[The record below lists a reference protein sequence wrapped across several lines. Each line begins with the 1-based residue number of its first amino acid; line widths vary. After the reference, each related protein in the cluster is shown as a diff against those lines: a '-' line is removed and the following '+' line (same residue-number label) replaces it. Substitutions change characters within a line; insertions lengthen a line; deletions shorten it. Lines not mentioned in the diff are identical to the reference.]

1 MTKNTMLK
9 TLLVGFIAISV
20 QHIAFGQAD
29 KENAQLANALSSAK
43 ISLQSGIAAS
53 EREGRPISAKFEVEG
68 GNLQLS
74 VYTMKGDK
82 FSEVI
87 IDHQTG
93 RIAKTEAITEGEDL
107 ASAKQ
112 QAEAMA
118 KAKSSLR
125 EATDSALKANSGF
138 RAVSVIPTLK
148 DGKPVAEVSVVK
160 GGQFKTVTQNLN

>member
-1 MTKNTMLK
+1 MWRFEVEKRRENPVTKNTMLK

-20 QHIAFGQAD
+20 QQIAFAQAD

-43 ISLQSGIAAS
+43 ISLQNGIAAA
-53 EREGRPISAKFEVEG
+53 EREGRPISAKFEVEDG
-68 GNLQLS
+68 KLQLS

-93 RIAKTEAITEGEDL
+93 RVAKTEPITEGEDL

-118 KAKSSLR
+118 KAK
-125 EATDSALKANSGF
+125 
-138 RAVSVIPTLK
+138 
-148 DGKPVAEVSVVK
+148 
-160 GGQFKTVTQNLN
+160 